1 MQSLW
6 LDVDAGEGKQY
17 DNASGAYTACIAFCA
32 AAGLPQPIYV
42 GSGYGLHVYWPLEE
56 ALSLREWEA
65 YAKALKSLCNA
76 HSFSADPSRTSDGAS
91 ILRPVG
97 AHNRKDPSAPRVVD
111 WGGDVEPYPISAFSM
126 LKIVVKEKPNAK
138 PMSGQLAALAHVH
151 DSIPSNPHQV
161 ADLCAQLGH
170 FRATLGVMPEP
181 EWKAGLAVLAFCED
195 GDDVAHDWSTG
206 DERYDPAE
214 TDKKLTAAK
223 ALSGPTTC
231 EHFNGLNNRCKSCP
245 LRGTITSPVELGRG
259 APKATPAQ
267 IEFAKSFAEEEAT
280 LPVVG
285 SFCHIGGALVF
296 KSEKDGKDVHLRI
309 TQYPVVVEAI
319 SRAELNAEQHSIVL
333 KHKPPHEGWQHSI
346 VPLKTLFGSSGVA
359 EVMGRGVVVHN
370 GDLFKQYVRE
380 SMDQL
385 NAQGRAQT
393 QYDQFGWK
401 DDETSF
407 LIGQRLYTATDVREV
422 PGGQEVRRRS
432 KGMGAQKGGSMAAW
446 KDSADMLFAP
456 GFEAQ
461 GLAVLT
467 SFSAPFMRWQA
478 HAEGGAILSLIS
490 RQGGK
495 GKSTALGA
503 AASVW
508 GRLEAMKQTNS
519 DTRVARGIVTGVMG
533 NLPVIRDE
541 YTQRDP
547 EALREEIQIF
557 TEGRDK
563 QRGAAD
569 GTLINMG
576 ASWQTIMIA
585 GSNTSLVD
593 TLRAAKNGEAMAGRI
608 VEFIVD
614 IPKNAQHWRG
624 DALKDAM
631 DDNAGFAGELFMRS
645 VLQPANMTYLKN
657 CLPQIREDLIKKHGL
672 ASDQRFV
679 ARWLAGVAVAGL
691 VVRHLG
697 LLDISTDRIIDW
709 AQERLFNED
718 TASFRGRADEPS
730 HMLARFLSDNLQS
743 TLVMPGPFVPKQ
755 KQLPIKLPTR
765 SLIIRQEVSSGKMF
779 IEVKALR
786 TWMQEQEQT
795 WKDLMDDLKAKGL
808 LINPSRYITLSAG
821 TDMATGQVPCVE
833 LNSEHPLLTGVLAE
847 VKKEQVA

>member
-1 MQSLW
+1 L
-6 LDVDAGEGKQY
+6 
-17 DNASGAYTACIAFCA
+17 
-32 AAGLPQPIYV
+32 
-42 GSGYGLHVYWPLEE
+42 
-56 ALSLREWEA
+56 
-65 YAKALKSLCNA
+65 
-76 HSFSADPSRTSDGAS
+76 
-91 ILRPVG
+91 
-97 AHNRKDPSAPRVVD
+97 
-111 WGGDVEPYPISAFSM
+111 
-126 LKIVVKEKPNAK
+126 
-138 PMSGQLAALAHVH
+138 
-151 DSIPSNPHQV
+151 
-161 ADLCAQLGH
+161 
-170 FRATLGVMPEP
+170 
-181 EWKAGLAVLAFCED
+181 
-195 GDDVAHDWSTG
+195 
-206 DERYDPAE
+206 
-214 TDKKLTAAK
+214 
-223 ALSGPTTC
+223 
-231 EHFNGLNNRCKSCP
+231 
-245 LRGTITSPVELGRG
+245 
-259 APKATPAQ
+259 
-267 IEFAKSFAEEEAT
+267 
-280 LPVVG
+280 
-285 SFCHIGGALVF
+285 
-296 KSEKDGKDVHLRI
+296 
-309 TQYPVVVEAI
+309 
-319 SRAELNAEQHSIVL
+319 
-333 KHKPPHEGWQHSI
+333 
-346 VPLKTLFGSSGVA
+346 
-359 EVMGRGVVVHN
+359 
-370 GDLFKQYVRE
+370 
-380 SMDQL
+380 
-385 NAQGRAQT
+385 
-393 QYDQFGWK
+393 
-401 DDETSF
+401 
-407 LIGQRLYTATDVREV
+407 
-422 PGGQEVRRRS
+422 
-432 KGMGAQKGGSMAAW
+432 
-446 KDSADMLFAP
+446 
-456 GFEAQ
+456 
-461 GLAVLT
+461 
-467 SFSAPFMRWQA
+467 
-478 HAEGGAILSLIS
+478 
-490 RQGGK
+490 
-495 GKSTALGA
+495 ALGA

-786 TWMQEQEQT
+786 AWMQEQEQT

>member
-1 MQSLW
+1 
-6 LDVDAGEGKQY
+6 
-17 DNASGAYTACIAFCA
+17 
-32 AAGLPQPIYV
+32 
-42 GSGYGLHVYWPLEE
+42 
-56 ALSLREWEA
+56 
-65 YAKALKSLCNA
+65 
-76 HSFSADPSRTSDGAS
+76 
-91 ILRPVG
+91 
-97 AHNRKDPSAPRVVD
+97 
-111 WGGDVEPYPISAFSM
+111 
-126 LKIVVKEKPNAK
+126 
-138 PMSGQLAALAHVH
+138 
-151 DSIPSNPHQV
+151 
-161 ADLCAQLGH
+161 
-170 FRATLGVMPEP
+170 
-181 EWKAGLAVLAFCED
+181 
-195 GDDVAHDWSTG
+195 
-206 DERYDPAE
+206 
-214 TDKKLTAAK
+214 
-223 ALSGPTTC
+223 
-231 EHFNGLNNRCKSCP
+231 
-245 LRGTITSPVELGRG
+245 
-259 APKATPAQ
+259 
-267 IEFAKSFAEEEAT
+267 
-280 LPVVG
+280 
-285 SFCHIGGALVF
+285 
-296 KSEKDGKDVHLRI
+296 
-309 TQYPVVVEAI
+309 
-319 SRAELNAEQHSIVL
+319 
-333 KHKPPHEGWQHSI
+333 
-346 VPLKTLFGSSGVA
+346 VA
-359 EVMGRGVVVHN
+359 EVMGRGIVVHN